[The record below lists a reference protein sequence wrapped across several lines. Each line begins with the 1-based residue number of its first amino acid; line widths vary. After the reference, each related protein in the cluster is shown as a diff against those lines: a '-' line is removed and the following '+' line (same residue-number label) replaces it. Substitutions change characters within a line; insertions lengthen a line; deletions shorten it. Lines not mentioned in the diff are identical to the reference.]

1 MRLLPSCILDEYYSR
16 DVLGAIN
23 ASSIFVRTWFQVSW
37 LYDSPQC
44 TAKAFCMAK
53 SEVAELSSPIAE
65 VVAEIYRYAYCWAC
79 RPAFITFAPSE
90 KKCNMICPKMP
101 IGLYFFFA
109 QTLIVVEW
117 VPEI

>member
-44 TAKAFCMAK
+44 TAKAFCMAE

-79 RPAFITFAPSE
+79 RRAFRTFAPSE
-90 KKCNMICPKMP
+90 KKMQHDLSKNANRSLI
-101 IGLYFFFA
+101 FA